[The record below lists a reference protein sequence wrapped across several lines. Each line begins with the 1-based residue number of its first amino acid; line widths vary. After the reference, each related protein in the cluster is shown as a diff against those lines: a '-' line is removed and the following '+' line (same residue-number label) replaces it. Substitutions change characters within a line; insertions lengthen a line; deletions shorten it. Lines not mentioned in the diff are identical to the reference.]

1 MCEDP
6 GVFGGDGQ
14 QRVRSQRANTAVML
28 MEDNQGGVCWTRARF
43 GRGSAD
49 ASSEASP
56 VHSSSRVSSR
66 FKQAQ
71 GRFKAVLLSKVRSMD
86 L

>member
-28 MEDNQGGVCWTRARF
+28 MEDNQGGSGESHRS
-43 GRGSAD
+43 GSQEDGCGQRREGVPAGGD
-49 ASSEASP
+49 VGEEAGIPS
-56 VHSSSRVSSR
+56 
-66 FKQAQ
+66 
-71 GRFKAVLLSKVRSMD
+71 
-86 L
+86 